1 MKNKL
6 WFCIVFIFHCCVTQK
21 ISAQS
26 KTDKWLRQL
35 LHKNASPLLTHI
47 LNEPDSF
54 QYQIIY
60 TQINRDKNNQP
71 HFKNFYLHVN
81 SNQYF
86 NPASTVKLPT
96 ALLALEKLNEL
107 HITGLNMNTTMLTDS
122 AYSRQEKVWRDSTAQ
137 NNLPSVAQYIKR
149 IFLISDNDAYNRLYE
164 FVGQQT
170 LNEKLWQKGYTGT
183 RITRRFVQMDEEEN
197 RHTNPVRF
205 ERNDSL
211 IYAQP
216 AAYNNTQFNFSKKHL
231 VGIGYYD
238 NDSNLIMQPKD
249 FTRHNLFTL
258 EDMQRMLQAVLFPE
272 TVPQQKRFNLTDEDY
287 KFLYRYMSQYPS
299 ETIYPKYD
307 TVEYFNSYTKF
318 FFFRANKSA
327 IPSYIRVFNKSGWT
341 YGFLSDIAYIVDFK
355 NHVEFMLTAAI
366 YTNHDGIL
374 NDDKYDY
381 EDVGYPFFQEA
392 GNIIYNYELHRKR
405 KYQPDLSKFVME
417 YDKDIK

>member
-6 WFCIVFIFHCCVTQK
+6 WFCIAFIFYCCTAEKIFAQQK
-21 ISAQS
+21 
-26 KTDKWLRQL
+26 TNKWLQQL
-35 LHKNASPLLTHI
+35 LYSNASPLLTHI

-60 TQINRDKNNQP
+60 TQINRDRKNQP
-71 HFKNFYLHVN
+71 HFKNFYLHVD

-96 ALLALEKLNEL
+96 ALIALEKLNEL
-107 HITGLNMNTTMLTDS
+107 NIPGLNMNTIMLTDS
-122 AYSRQEKVWRDSTAQ
+122 AYNKQEKVWTDSTAP
-137 NNLPSVAQYIKR
+137 NNLPSIAQYIKR

-197 RHTNPVRF
+197 KHTNPIRF
-205 ERNDSL
+205 VQNDSL
-211 IYAQP
+211 VYAQP
-216 AAYNNTQFNFSKKHL
+216 GAYSKVQFDFSKKHL

-249 FTRHNLFTL
+249 FTRHNLFPL
-258 EDMQRMLQAVLFPE
+258 EDMQRMLQAVLFPGS
-272 TVPQQKRFNLTDEDY
+272 VSQQKRFNLTDEQY
-287 KFLYRYMSQYPS
+287 KFLYKYMSQYPS
-299 ETIYPKYD
+299 ETVYPKYD
-307 TVEYFNSYTKF
+307 TAEYFNSYTKF
-318 FFFRANKSA
+318 FFFRANKGM
-327 IPSYIRVFNKSGWT
+327 IPSYIRSFNKAGWT
-341 YGFLSDIAYIVDFK
+341 YGFLADIAYIVDFK
-355 NHVEFMLTAAI
+355 NHVEFMLTATI

-381 EDVGYPFFQEA
+381 EDVGYPFFQEV

-405 KYQPDLSKFVME
+405 KHQPDLSRFLIK
-417 YDKDIK
+417 YDK

>member
-6 WFCIVFIFHCCVTQK
+6 WFCIAFIFYCCTAEN
-21 ISAQS
+21 IFAQQ
-26 KTDKWLRQL
+26 KTDKWLQQL
-35 LHKNASPLLTHI
+35 LYSNASPLLTHI

-60 TQINRDKNNQP
+60 TQINRDRNNQP
-71 HFKNFYLHVN
+71 HFKNFYLHVD

-96 ALLALEKLNEL
+96 ALITLEKLNEL
-107 HITGLNMNTTMLTDS
+107 NIPGLNMNTTMLTDS
-122 AYSRQEKVWRDSTAQ
+122 AYNKQEKVWTDSTAP
-137 NNLPSVAQYIKR
+137 NNLPSISQYIKR
-149 IFLISDNDAYNRLYE
+149 IFLISNNDAYNRLYE

-197 RHTNPVRF
+197 KHTNPIRF
-205 ERNDSL
+205 VQNDSL
-211 IYAQP
+211 VYAQP
-216 AAYNNTQFNFSKKHL
+216 AAYSNVQFDFSKKHL

-249 FTRHNLFTL
+249 FTRHNLFPL
-258 EDMQRMLQAVLFPE
+258 EDMQRMLQAVLFPGS
-272 TVPQQKRFNLTDEDY
+272 VPQRQCFNLTNEQY
-287 KFLYRYMSQYPS
+287 QFLYKYMSQYPS
-299 ETIYPKYD
+299 ETVYPKYD
-307 TVEYFNSYTKF
+307 TTEYFNSYTKF
-318 FFFRANKSA
+318 FFFRANKGM
-327 IPSYIRVFNKSGWT
+327 IPYYIRSFNKAGWT

-355 NHVEFMLTAAI
+355 NHVEFMLTATI

-381 EDVGYPFFQEA
+381 EDVGYPFFQEV

-405 KYQPDLSKFVME
+405 KHQPDLSRFLIK
-417 YDKDIK
+417 YDK